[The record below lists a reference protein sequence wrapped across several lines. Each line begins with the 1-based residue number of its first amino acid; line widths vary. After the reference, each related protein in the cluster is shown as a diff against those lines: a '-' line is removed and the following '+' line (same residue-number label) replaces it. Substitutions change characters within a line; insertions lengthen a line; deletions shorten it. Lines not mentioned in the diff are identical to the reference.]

1 MDKPQRRPVRFVTF
15 RVGAVLLGLSLL
27 ILVEVVVRLF
37 FAPAGGIELEDPYVS
52 FEGTRP
58 LFVPAASGERF
69 ETSSERLTFF
79 QRDSFSA
86 VKDAHTRRVFCL
98 GGSTVQGRPYSIET
112 SFTSWL
118 ELSLQAADPE
128 TDWEVVN
135 CGGIS
140 YASYRL
146 VPLMREMLE
155 YAPDLFVIY
164 TGHNEFLEDRT
175 YGRIKKM
182 PSVLKKVHRIMLK
195 LQTYRLI
202 STRRRQSFSRSVLPV
217 EVQAKLDYEQGL
229 ESYRRDDVW
238 RNATIEHFR
247 FNMESMVRMSLAA
260 DVPIIL
266 VNPVSNI
273 RDCPPFKS
281 EFSQALPERE
291 VENVVELWEQ
301 ASTLDWAHVGEK
313 VNLLEQAL
321 AIEGRHAGL
330 LYSAGK
336 CYERMGRW
344 AEAKERFMAAKEQD
358 VCPLRI
364 LGPMRE
370 AIRELAGRY
379 KVPLVDAE
387 MIIEE
392 QTDNAIAGNLWLLDH
407 VHPTISGH
415 QLIAKA
421 LHDEMVALKL
431 VKSDGDFEVRRRE
444 LWRRHLSS
452 LDDIYYAR
460 GASRMKRLKEW
471 SSGRIPNPPSK

>member
-1 MDKPQRRPVRFVTF
+1 MDKPQGRRVRFVTF
-15 RVGAVLLGLSLL
+15 RVGAVLLGLALL
-27 ILVEVVVRLF
+27 VLVELLVRLC
-37 FAPAGGIELEDPYVS
+37 FAQVGGIELQDPYVS

-58 LFVPAASGERF
+58 LFVPDASGRRF
-69 ETSSERLTFF
+69 ETSPERLTFF

-86 VKDAHTRRVFCL
+86 VKHPHTRRVFCL

-118 ELSLQAADPE
+118 ELSLQAADPQ
-128 TDWEVVN
+128 TNWEVVN

-140 YASYRL
+140 YAGYRL
-146 VPLMREMLE
+146 VPIMREILE
-155 YAPDLFVIY
+155 YAPDLFIIY

-175 YGRIKKM
+175 YRRIKKT
-182 PSVLKKVHRIMLK
+182 PSVLKKVHRIMLN

-202 STRRRQSFSRSVLPV
+202 STLRPQSFSKSVLPV

-238 RNATIEHFR
+238 RDAIIEHFR
-247 FNMESMVRMSLAA
+247 FNIECMARMSLAA

-273 RDCPPFKS
+273 KDCPPFKS
-281 EFSQALPERE
+281 EFSQALPQRE
-291 VENVVELWEQ
+291 VKNVVELWKR
-301 ASTLDWAHVGEK
+301 ASTLDWADVADK

-321 AIEGRHAGL
+321 AIEPRHAGL

-344 AEAKERFMAAKEQD
+344 AKAKERLMAAKEQD

-364 LGPMRE
+364 LRPMRE
-370 AIRELAGRY
+370 AIRQVAGRY
-379 KVPLVDAE
+379 KLPLVDAE

-392 QTDNAIAGNLWLLDH
+392 HSDNAIAGNMWLLDH

-415 QLIAKA
+415 QLIATA
-421 LHDEMVALKL
+421 LHDEMAGLKL
-431 VKSDGDFEVRRRE
+431 VKSADDFEVQRRQ
-444 LWRRHLSS
+444 LWQRHLSS

-460 GASRMKRLKEW
+460 GAARMKRLNQW

>member
-1 MDKPQRRPVRFVTF
+1 MF
-15 RVGAVLLGLSLL
+15 RVGPVLLGLALL
-27 ILVEVVVRLF
+27 LLVEVLVRLF
-37 FAPAGGIELEDPYVS
+37 VAPAGGIELQDPYVS

-58 LFVPAASGERF
+58 LFVPAASGRRF

-79 QRDSFSA
+79 QRDSFAA

-118 ELSLQAADPE
+118 ELSLQAADPQ
-128 TDWEVVN
+128 TNWEVVN

-140 YASYRL
+140 YAGYRL
-146 VPLMREMLE
+146 VPIMREILE
-155 YAPDLFVIY
+155 YDPDLFIIY

-182 PSVLKKVHRIMLK
+182 PSLLKKVHRIMLN

-202 STRRRQSFSRSVLPV
+202 STPRPRSLSKSVLPV

-229 ESYRRDDVW
+229 ESYRRDDIW
-238 RNATIEHFR
+238 RDATIEHFR
-247 FNMESMVRMSLAA
+247 FNIECMAKMSLAA

-281 EFSQALPERE
+281 EFSQALSRRE
-291 VENVVELWEQ
+291 VENVVKLWAK
-301 ASTLDWAHVGEK
+301 ASTLDWADVAEK

-321 AIEGRHAGL
+321 AIEPRHAGL
-330 LYSAGK
+330 LYAAGK

-344 AEAKERFMAAKEQD
+344 GQAKERFMAAKEQD
-358 VCPLRI
+358 ICPLRI
-364 LGPMRE
+364 LEPMRE
-370 AIRELAGRY
+370 AIRDLAGRY
-379 KVPLVDAE
+379 KLPLLDAE

-392 QTDNAIAGNLWLLDH
+392 QTDNAIAGNMWLLDH

-421 LHDEMVALKL
+421 LHDEMAGLNL
-431 VKSDGDFEVRRRE
+431 VKSSDDFDLRREE

-452 LDDIYYAR
+452 LGDIYYAR
-460 GASRMKRLKEW
+460 GATRLKRLQEW
-471 SSGRIPNPPSK
+471 TSGRIPKPPSK